1 MIVYFVEAIASSVLL
16 LSATEKLGERRL
28 CFLYRARI
36 TRADQITMLVD
47 IKCGFRS
54 VLVDSRN
61 SMYRISFFLSKG
73 KLIFLQIH
81 FVDDFIV
88 FALCSLFPLPQT
100 QRYER
105 VARQIQFAVFF
116 SAKMNRE
123 EKICGMK
130 CTQLWAHAG
139 MVGG

>member
-1 MIVYFVEAIASSVLL
+1 MIVYFVEAIASLVLL

-61 SMYRISFFLSKG
+61 SMYRISFF
-73 KLIFLQIH
+73 
-81 FVDDFIV
+81 FVRRKIDF
-88 FALCSLFPLPQT
+88 SLNSL
-100 QRYER
+100 RR
-105 VARQIQFAVFF
+105 
-116 SAKMNRE
+116 
-123 EKICGMK
+123 
-130 CTQLWAHAG
+130 
-139 MVGG
+139 